1 MMDAEIVSRRSSLKI
16 TKSSDIAANY
26 DYCMVFKLKT
36 DQTTGKLR
44 QSNTAKYCVNKMKEK
59 GLETF
64 NYLSV
69 QRDELIVLI
78 RCPVSLFF
86 LSDFVLCFS
95 SSSYYIAK
103 SHEGIC

>member
-78 RCPVSLFF
+78 RCPVSSILKYLVIFCY
-86 LSDFVLCFS
+86 CFS
-95 SSSYYIAK
+95 LSYCLF
-103 SHEGIC
+103 SQES